1 MYKLVVS
8 KVKNDNMI
16 LTKDQIL
23 EKYKSKPNFLEKFSS
38 LFSLK
43 FILGRCI
50 IDSNYEL
57 NKSLADVI
65 QLSKPGQQLFDEILK
80 MNISSDKPQNIKV
93 AIFLEFYHLD
103 LYVDVNKTDLEEFEK
118 IIDSEVKSQK
128 LKFPWIYGRTLY
140 DKYFHNF
147 EKQSND
153 LTESETF
160 KLLKDTPQGV
170 FQIGKYIIGPWGLLK
185 TENQRHLIPTRNIR
199 LYHCSDSSCS
209 TFHRT
214 YLTSYPLLNQIQDEL
229 QKLLPKTA
237 PSEWSRVFGRTIEKE
252 NEYFDLDSLH
262 EVCVLIVN
270 AFGKNELKLIL
281 ENIITSI
288 KPYREKL
295 PDNKAL
301 KGSSNKIVEKLSKAE
316 LFQLLLIEDD
326 KIIVE
331 QIEKLIQNKKLIIPA
346 TEVRETKFKTRFGFY
361 NTSHQCNKLG
371 IRTIST
377 NNLAI
382 NRLNKLILSVNGEE
396 SSKQN
401 LEWKLRFYEHE
412 TLKEKI
418 EAYSLE
424 TEPTKIIK
432 ETILSGPLQI
442 KKAFEELY
450 GYFELPTN
458 EESENVLIDKVL
470 WKLGFDINIYP
481 DTIID
486 FWNKLESFK
495 ETVRSIKTLNTYE
508 KDQIRS
514 SSVNLFVALEDVL
527 EQSLSFVTWLLLSDH
542 YLDTKFKYDYETA
555 RHFMCDKLEG
565 QIVGSNDPL
574 RFDKNGKN
582 TLFPL
587 TEGFSALI
595 QVCDEIISTRDE
607 KYIRSESEL
616 PSYYNKADFT
626 SFPFLHKILL
636 LDLKTSDYKSISQ
649 NISSISS
656 TFNKYQVLSIRNRL
670 QHKRDDFPNTDEIL
684 QACHAIE
691 EIVTKLEINSLWPN
705 VYLFTKFNIDKYN
718 RPSNSFEDYKGRKIN
733 VNPTSEFIG
742 SNLISNRVPQIILP
756 GIHIGNSLEV
766 LRIQY
771 QEPSEYLKY
780 WKGYPLK
787 KLDETKEILEK
798 DE

>member
-1 MYKLVVS
+1 MK
-8 KVKNDNMI
+8 
-16 LTKDQIL
+16 LTKEQIL
-23 EKYKSKPNFLEKFSS
+23 EKYKSTPDFLEKFSS

-43 FILGRCI
+43 LILGRCI
-50 IDSNYEL
+50 IDSEYEL
-57 NKSLADVI
+57 NSSFNNVI
-65 QLSKPGQQLFDEILK
+65 QLTKSGQKLFDEILK
-80 MNISSDKPQNIKV
+80 MKISVDKPQNLKV
-93 AIFLEFYHLD
+93 SIFLEFYHLD
-103 LYVDVNKTDLEEFEK
+103 LYIDIEKTNLSELEI
-118 IIDSEVKSQK
+118 IIDGEVKSQK

-140 DKYFHNF
+140 DKYFHVF
-147 EKQSND
+147 EKQSVE
-153 LTESETF
+153 LTENETY

-170 FQIGKYIIGPWGLLK
+170 FQVGKYIIGPWGLLK
-185 TENQRHLIPTRNIR
+185 TENQRHLIPTIKIR

-214 YLTSYPLLNQIQDEL
+214 YLTSYPLLNQIQNEL
-229 QKLLPKTA
+229 HKLIPKTA
-237 PSEWSRVFGRTIEKE
+237 PSEWSLVFGKTVEKE
-252 NEYFDLDSLH
+252 NEYFDFDSLH
-262 EVCVLIVN
+262 EICVLVVN
-270 AFGKNELKLIL
+270 VFGKNELKLIL
-281 ENIITSI
+281 ENIISSI
-288 KPYREKL
+288 KNYREKL
-295 PDNKAL
+295 PDQKAL
-301 KGSSNKIVEKLSKAE
+301 KGSANKIVEKLGKAE
-316 LFQLLLIEDD
+316 LFQLLLLEND

-331 QIEKLIQNKKLIIPA
+331 QIEKLIQKNQLVIPA
-346 TEVRETKFKTRFGFY
+346 TEIRETKTKTRFGFY

-382 NRLNKLILSVNGEE
+382 NRLNKLILTVNSEE

-401 LEWKLRFYEHE
+401 LEWKLRFYQHE

-432 ETILSGPLQI
+432 DTVLSGPLQI

-450 GYFELPTN
+450 GYFELPSN
-458 EESENVLIDKVL
+458 EESEIILIDKIL

-481 DTIID
+481 NTIID

-542 YLDTKFKYDYETA
+542 FLDTKFKYDYETA
-555 RHFMCDKLEG
+555 RHFMCKKLEG
-565 QIVGSNDPL
+565 LIIGSNEPL

-595 QVCDEIISTRDE
+595 QLCDEIISTRDE

-616 PSYYNKADFT
+616 PSYYNNADFT

-636 LDLKTSDYKSISQ
+636 LDLKTSDYKQISQ
-649 NISSISS
+649 NISTISS
-656 TFNKYQVLSIRNRL
+656 TFNKFQVLSIRNRL

-691 EIVTKLEINSLWPN
+691 EIVTKLEINSFWPN
-705 VYLFTKFNIDKYN
+705 VYLFRNFNLDKYN

-742 SNLISNRVPQIILP
+742 NNLISNRVPQIIIP

-787 KLDETKEILEK
+787 KLDNTKESVGK